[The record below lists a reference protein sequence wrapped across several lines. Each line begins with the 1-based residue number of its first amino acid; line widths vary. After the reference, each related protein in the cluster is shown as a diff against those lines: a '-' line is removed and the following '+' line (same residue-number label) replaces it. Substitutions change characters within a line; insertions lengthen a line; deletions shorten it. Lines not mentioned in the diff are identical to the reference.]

1 MRTYGQY
8 CALAR
13 ALDLVGDRWTLL
25 IVRELLTL
33 GPSRYTDLHKGL
45 PGIATNLLVDRLRE
59 LEDAGVVERIDP
71 SPPVAT
77 VLFQLTDRGR
87 ALEPAVKAL
96 GAWGGPTLGTWKAGE
111 QFRSHWLILP
121 LELHLADN
129 APSRRPV
136 SIEVRV
142 GDGSI
147 VIEAASGTVR
157 VRRGTA
163 TSPAA
168 LVSGPPDIVLAALL
182 GRLPLTT
189 ARRRGLRIDGDIR
202 AFTRVQPRTP

>member
-45 PGIATNLLVDRLRE
+45 PGIATNLLVDWLRE

-87 ALEPAVKAL
+87 ALEPVVKAL

-136 SIEVRV
+136 SIEVHV

-157 VRRGTA
+157 VRRGSA

>member
-87 ALEPAVKAL
+87 ALEPVVKAL

-129 APSRRPV
+129 APSRSPV

-157 VRRGTA
+157 VRRGSA